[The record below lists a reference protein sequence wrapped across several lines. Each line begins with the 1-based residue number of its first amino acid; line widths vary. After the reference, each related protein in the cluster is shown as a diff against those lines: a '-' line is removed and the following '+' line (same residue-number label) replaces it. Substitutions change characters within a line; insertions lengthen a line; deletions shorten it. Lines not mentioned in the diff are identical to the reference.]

1 MPQTFDL
8 NRNHFELFGITPRFA
23 LDLDALSRAYREL
36 QSEVHPDRF
45 AHLSDAEQ
53 RAAMQ
58 WATHV
63 NGAYQTLKS
72 PQARAKYLLE
82 LSGAAVD
89 EHAGAGLPSEFLM
102 EQMEWR
108 EKAEAA
114 REHHNSEEL
123 SVLERESEAG
133 LQQCY
138 TELETALDR
147 EHDLAAARLALF
159 RLMFLDK
166 LRDEIGDALEAIE
179 TAS

>member
-1 MPQTFDL
+1 MPQTFNL
-8 NRNHFELFGITPRFA
+8 NRNHFELFGLAPLFA
-23 LDLDALSRAYREL
+23 LDLDALNHAYRGI

-63 NGAYQTLKS
+63 NGAYQTLKQ

-82 LSGAAVD
+82 LKGEAVD
-89 EHAGAGLPSEFLM
+89 EHGSAGLPAEFLL
-102 EQMEWR
+102 EQMEWHER
-108 EKAEAA
+108 VEAA
-114 REHHNSEEL
+114 REHHNGEEL
-123 SVLERESEAG
+123 SALECESEAG
-133 LQQCY
+133 LRQCHAA
-138 TELETALDR
+138 LEAALDR
-147 EHDLAAARLALF
+147 GHDLAAARLTLF

-166 LRDEIGDALEAIE
+166 LHAEIGDAIEAME